1 MASDMDFNGAD
12 TQDAAFDLIPA
23 NTLVKVCLTVRPG
36 GAGPEGWLTQ
46 SKTSPALYL
55 NTEAVVMEGPFARR
69 RIYTRIGFR
78 GKAAGGPGDDTYGN
92 RGRAMIR
99 GILESARGVRA
110 HDQSSAA
117 RAARM
122 IRSLGELS
130 GLEFVARIGIERDKD
145 KPEDSGRNV
154 IKAAIGADHAEYAS
168 LMGSVP
174 QPPQQGQF
182 TARARSLWTTAWV
195 SRARRPPA
203 PRPSGHVEGTAMIPR
218 DYQRAAV
225 DAARDRTAAHGNTM
239 LVLPT
244 GAGKTAIA
252 GFYIGEE
259 LEQRKHDR
267 VLVLQHTDELID
279 QNRSAIGTV
288 TGMPTSVVK
297 AEQDDWGGRIVF
309 GSVRPW
315 RAPTGA
321 SGWRRS
327 RISSS
332 TNATARPRK
341 AIWLSLTR
349 PGRSIRRSSCSG
361 SRPRRVAAMA
371 AAYAAPSAM
380 SAITSRSAR

>member
-110 HDQSSAA
+110 DDQSNAA

-130 GLEFVARIGIERDKD
+130 GLEFVGRIGIERDKD

-154 IKAAIGADHAEYAS
+154 IKAAIGADHAEYAR

-182 TARARSLWTTAWV
+182 TASGPQLADNGMGQSG
-195 SRARRPPA
+195 A
-203 PRPSGHVEGTAMIPR
+203 PS
-218 DYQRAAV
+218 
-225 DAARDRTAAHGNTM
+225 
-239 LVLPT
+239 
-244 GAGKTAIA
+244 
-252 GFYIGEE
+252 
-259 LEQRKHDR
+259 
-267 VLVLQHTDELID
+267 
-279 QNRSAIGTV
+279 
-288 TGMPTSVVK
+288 
-297 AEQDDWGGRIVF
+297 
-309 GSVRPW
+309 
-315 RAPTGA
+315 
-321 SGWRRS
+321 
-327 RISSS
+327 
-332 TNATARPRK
+332 
-341 AIWLSLTR
+341 
-349 PGRSIRRSSCSG
+349 SG
-361 SRPRRVAAMA
+361 S
-371 AAYAAPSAM
+371 APFW
-380 SAITSRSAR
+380 AR